1 MSKHLPVLKS
11 AAVIFL
17 ISFLSLSVSSQT
29 TQTIQRIDK
38 ITHIAQPTPAPPPES
53 IVLCVVDNRRLTQ
66 ADVDRLLAKITKQE
80 TADEELL
87 ERRRLVY
94 TQNIV
99 TEWLERNILSAEAER
114 EGIAVSAE
122 EINQQ
127 EAALKQAARV
137 EFDVENAL
145 QKIGANKDEYRRQ
158 LSDAILGE
166 KLVRKKIGEL
176 VTEEELRALYNR
188 NPASYVRPPRV
199 RAVHVFCPLTG
210 KETSAEKKERRE
222 FMENV
227 RKGARKGGDFRVLAA
242 QADPSWRVIG
252 GDMGWMPEDNRL
264 PKPIN
269 KLLFKLKVGAISDV
283 EETEYGYY
291 IIRVEEKQSMTG
303 RNFEEARQFVMDS
316 LFDVVREKVLE
327 DARKNHRVLIN
338 ISGIPPEKLQ

>member
-1 MSKHLPVLKS
+1 M
-11 AAVIFL
+11 
-17 ISFLSLSVSSQT
+17 
-29 TQTIQRIDK
+29 
-38 ITHIAQPTPAPPPES
+38 
-53 IVLCVVDNRRLTQ
+53 
-66 ADVDRLLAKITKQE
+66 
-80 TADEELL
+80 
-87 ERRRLVY
+87 
-94 TQNIV
+94 
-99 TEWLERNILSAEAER
+99 
-114 EGIAVSAE
+114 
-122 EINQQ
+122 
-127 EAALKQAARV
+127 
-137 EFDVENAL
+137 
-145 QKIGANKDEYRRQ
+145 
-158 LSDAILGE
+158 
-166 KLVRKKIGEL
+166 
-176 VTEEELRALYNR
+176 TEEELRALYNR

-210 KETSAEKKERRE
+210 KESSAEKKERRE

-327 DARKNHRVLIN
+327 DARKNHRILIN

>member
-53 IVLCVVDNRRLTQ
+53 IVLCIVDNRRLTQ

-158 LSDAILGE
+158 LRDAILGE

-210 KETSAEKKERRE
+210 KESSAEKKERRE

>member
-53 IVLCVVDNRRLTQ
+53 IVLCIVDNRRLTQ

-158 LSDAILGE
+158 LRDAILGE

-210 KETSAEKKERRE
+210 KESSAEKKERRE

-327 DARKNHRVLIN
+327 DARKNHRILIN
-338 ISGIPPEKLQ
+338 ISGIPPEKLE

>member
-53 IVLCVVDNRRLTQ
+53 IVLCIVDNRRLTQ

-158 LSDAILGE
+158 LRDAILGE

>member
-53 IVLCVVDNRRLTQ
+53 IVLCIVDNRRLTH

-158 LSDAILGE
+158 LRDAILGE

-210 KETSAEKKERRE
+210 KESSAEKKERRE

-327 DARKNHRVLIN
+327 DARKNHRILIN

>member
-158 LSDAILGE
+158 LRDAILGE

-199 RAVHVFCPLTG
+199 RAVHVFCPLKG
-210 KETSAEKKERRE
+210 KEPSGKKRSAVNLWKTSAKGRARAEIFEFLLRRQTLLGGSSAGTWAGC
-222 FMENV
+222 
-227 RKGARKGGDFRVLAA
+227 RKTTVS
-242 QADPSWRVIG
+242 P
-252 GDMGWMPEDNRL
+252 NRL
-264 PKPIN
+264 TN
-269 KLLFKLKVGAISDV
+269 SFL
-283 EETEYGYY
+283 
-291 IIRVEEKQSMTG
+291 
-303 RNFEEARQFVMDS
+303 N
-316 LFDVVREKVLE
+316 
-327 DARKNHRVLIN
+327 
-338 ISGIPPEKLQ
+338 

>member
-53 IVLCVVDNRRLTQ
+53 IVLCIVDNRRLTQ

>member
-29 TQTIQRIDK
+29 TQTIRRIDK

-53 IVLCVVDNRRLTQ
+53 VVLCVVDNRRLTQ
-66 ADVDRLLAKITKQE
+66 ADVDRLLTKITKQE

-99 TEWLERNILSAEAER
+99 TEWMERNILSAEAER

-158 LSDAILGE
+158 LRDAILGE

-188 NPASYVRPPRV
+188 NPASYVRPSRV

-210 KETSAEKKERRE
+210 KESSAEKKERRE

-252 GDMGWMPEDNRL
+252 GDMGWLPEDNRL

-327 DARKNHRVLIN
+327 DARKNHRILIN

>member
-53 IVLCVVDNRRLTQ
+53 IVLCIVDNRRLIQ

-158 LSDAILGE
+158 LRDAILGE

-210 KETSAEKKERRE
+210 KESSAEKKERRE

-327 DARKNHRVLIN
+327 DARKNHRILIN